1 MMKEKV
7 VEILIQLMTAMQDQR
22 GMQEIDLSPLKDR
35 GYTPS
40 EINAAFAWL
49 SEHVQGTGP
58 DGVPSPRALRGSRR
72 VLHEAERSAFSTE
85 AQGYL
90 IQLAELGLL
99 DDRDMEAVI
108 ERAMGSGYEN
118 LPLQD
123 VREIAAGVLINREGS
138 FPAKHH
144 SMLTNEDTI
153 H

>member
-1 MMKEKV
+1 MKEKV
-7 VEILIQLMTAMQDQR
+7 VEILIQLMTAMQEQR
-22 GMQEIDLSPLKDR
+22 GLQELDLSTLGER
-35 GYTPS
+35 GYTSS

-49 SEHVQGTGP
+49 SEHVQATGP
-58 DGVPSPRALRGSRR
+58 DGAPVPRSLRGSRR

-99 DDRDMEAVI
+99 DDRDMESVI
-108 ERAMGSGYEN
+108 ERVMGSGYDN

-138 FPAKHH
+138 FSAKHH

>member
-1 MMKEKV
+1 MKEKV
-7 VEILIQLMTAMQDQR
+7 VEILIHLMTAMQEQR
-22 GMQEIDLSPLKDR
+22 GVPELDLSSLGER
-35 GYTPS
+35 GYTSS

-49 SEHVQGTGP
+49 SEHVQGSGP
-58 DGVPSPRALRGSRR
+58 DGALAPRSLRGSRR

-90 IQLAELGLL
+90 IQLSELGLL

-118 LPLQD
+118 LPLNE
-123 VREIAAGVLINREGS
+123 VREIAAGVLINREGPFS
-138 FPAKHH
+138 AKNH